1 MKHRM
6 IVAIG
11 CLLCSSGV
19 LQAQSL
25 KDMFVH
31 MPDTLSLVM
40 SDVNRAD
47 CVDFLASN
55 MKAQVTNRFNHTS
68 EVKVLTDDYLQAQ
81 VTKSSMWEMRRL
93 PLRDTVSVVCV
104 VKTVKAP
111 VEDSH
116 IRFYSSDWQE
126 LPVEEFLPVWP
137 SADAFFRTPSPE
149 KADSL
154 NELRL
159 KADITFIKASLSPK
173 DNTLSFTYTTPD
185 YLNHE
190 DREKIKLY
198 LKPAPVV
205 YEWREGKFVRKEGEQ

>member
-11 CLLCSSGV
+11 CLLCSGA

-25 KDMFVH
+25 KDLFVH

-81 VTKSSMWEMRRL
+81 VTKSSVWEMRRL
-93 PLRDTVSVVCV
+93 PLRDSVSMICV

-116 IRFYSSDWQE
+116 VRFYSSDWQE
-126 LPVEEFLPVWP
+126 LPVEDFLPELP
-137 SADAFFRTPSPE
+137 SADAFFQTPSPE

-159 KADITFIKASLSPK
+159 KADITFLKASLSPT
-173 DNTLSFTYTTPD
+173 DNTLTFIYTTPE

-198 LKPAPVV
+198 MKPSPVV
-205 YEWREGKFVRKEGEQ
+205 YEWKGGKFVLKEGA

>member
-1 MKHRM
+1 MNSR
-6 IVAIG
+6 ITVAIG
-11 CLLCSSGV
+11 CLLCSGM

-25 KDMFVH
+25 KDLFVH

-68 EVKVLTDDYLQAQ
+68 EVKALTDDYLQAQ
-81 VTKSSMWEMRRL
+81 VTKNSVWEMRRL
-93 PLRDTVSVVCV
+93 PLRDSLSVICV

-126 LPVEEFLPVWP
+126 LPAVDFLPALP
-137 SADAFFRTPSPE
+137 SADDFFQTPSPE

-154 NELRL
+154 NELRR

-185 YLNHE
+185 YLNRE
-190 DREKIKLY
+190 DREKIKPY
-198 LKPAPVV
+198 LKSTPVV
-205 YEWREGKFVRKEGEQ
+205 YEWREGTFVLREEE